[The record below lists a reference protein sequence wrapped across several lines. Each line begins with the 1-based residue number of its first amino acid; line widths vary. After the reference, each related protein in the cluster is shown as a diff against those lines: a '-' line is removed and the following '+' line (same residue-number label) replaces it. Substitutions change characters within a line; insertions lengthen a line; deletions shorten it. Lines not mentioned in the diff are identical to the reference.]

1 MIGNYLKHALRY
13 ILKYKVFSLINI
25 GGLIISLLSC
35 AIILNFVLYEYS
47 YDKIESREGEIYRV
61 NLLRK
66 KTDQRHAA
74 IGPPMGPA
82 LQSDFAEVEKAVRLR
97 HADNILVSLG
107 NDEYYETK
115 VFYADSGFFEFF
127 PCQFVELAK
136 PNPIDEINTV
146 VLSQS
151 LAQKYFGNES
161 ALGKTIRIDNQK
173 DFKVTGVVK
182 KSKTPQHLQFDM
194 IISFSSFEVP
204 YGYPVTLDTWGWT
217 SFPTYVRLAEQTEL
231 SAFNEKLSGFIAR
244 HMGEEVSENISLE
257 AQAIQD
263 IHLNSENISERD
275 GTAPKGSKNQIRILI
290 IVALAILGL
299 SIFNFVNL
307 STALSIKRIKEV
319 GIRKV
324 LGANRLSIFRQFVFE
339 SIVLVLIATLVAV
352 TLFLL
357 LGEQFNQIFEAPLFI
372 KYYLLEYWYLVV
384 LFSITLGLLSGFY
397 PATIIARF
405 SASETLSSASLKV
418 SSPSGV
424 KSILVGLQYF
434 ITIGLIIGSIT
445 VGRQMHYLSQ
455 KDLGYENENV
465 IVLKVDGAS
474 LTQNYEMIRQKLL
487 QNASVKNVTSTG
499 NMFDGQNGSVP
510 VYLKENRE
518 ESYRISLLSANYD
531 FLETMEIPLLSGRD
545 FSAKYANDS
554 TSFIINKAA
563 ADMLQIK
570 TDDLGKEIVLN
581 DVWEGQL
588 IGITENFH
596 FASLHENIQPIILF
610 FPRSFDDRIFIRLNN
625 DDYQLAINTI
635 KADFSEVFPNLPFDY
650 KFLKEHVSGLYR
662 SDKLFANSIY
672 FFSAIALILA
682 CLGLYAIISFQIETR
697 QKELSI
703 KKILG
708 ASDWKIAFSLIKQF
722 VLFIAIAG
730 ILAIPLSVVSVQKW
744 LEGFA
749 YRISINAFDVIIA
762 IVIIV
767 SITLLSLSHKL
778 FKAINT
784 SPLKYIKDN

>member
-1 MIGNYLKHALRY
+1 MIANYLKHALRY

-47 YDKIESREGEIYRV
+47 YDKMESREGEIYRV

-82 LQSDFAEVEKAVRLR
+82 LQRDFAEVEKAVRLR
-97 HADNILVSLG
+97 HADNILVSLE
-107 NDEYYETK
+107 NDEFYETK

-127 PCQFVELAK
+127 PYQFVELAH

-146 VLSQS
+146 VLSET
-151 LAQKYFGNES
+151 LAHKYFGEES
-161 ALGKTIRIDNQK
+161 ALGKTIRIDNEK
-173 DFKVTGVVK
+173 DFKITGVVEK
-182 KSKTPQHLQFDM
+182 PKTPQHLQFDM
-194 IISFSSFEVP
+194 ILSFSSFEVP
-204 YGYPVTLDTWGWT
+204 YGYPVTLATWGWT
-217 SFPTYVRLAEQTEL
+217 SFPTYVRLVEQTNP
-231 SAFNEKLSGFIAR
+231 STFNEKLNSFIAR
-244 HMGEEVSENISLE
+244 HMGEDVSENISLE

-275 GTAPKGSKNQIRILI
+275 GTAPKGSKSQIRILI
-290 IVALAILGL
+290 VVALAILGL

-324 LGANRLSIFRQFVFE
+324 LGANKFSIFRQFVFE
-339 SIVLVLIATLVAV
+339 SIVLVFIATLVAV
-352 TLFLL
+352 ALL
-357 LGEQFNQIFEAPLFI
+357 LLFGEKFNQIFEAPLYI
-372 KYYLLEYWYLVV
+372 NQYLFEYWYWVI
-384 LFSITLGLLSGFY
+384 LFSVALGLLAGSY
-397 PATIIARF
+397 PAKIIARF
-405 SASETLSSASLKV
+405 SASETLSSASVKV

-424 KSILVGLQYF
+424 KSVLVGLQYF

-445 VGRQMHYLSQ
+445 VGRQMHYLTQ
-455 KDLGYENENV
+455 KDLGYENENI
-465 IVLKVDGAS
+465 IVLKVDGPS
-474 LTQNYEMIRQKLL
+474 LTQNYETIRQKLL
-487 QNASVKNVTSTG
+487 QNASVINVTSTG
-499 NMFDGQNGSVP
+499 NMFDGLNGSVP
-510 VYLKENRE
+510 VYLKENSE
-518 ESYRISLLSANYD
+518 ESFRISLLSANYN
-531 FLETMEIPLLSGRD
+531 FLETMEIPLLAGRD
-545 FSAKYANDS
+545 FSSLYANDS

-563 ADMLQIK
+563 ADMLQIGN
-570 TDDLGKEIVLN
+570 DELGKEIVLN
-581 DVWEGQL
+581 DVWEGEL

-610 FPRSFDDRIFIRLNN
+610 FPRSFDDRIFVRLNT
-625 DDYQLAINTI
+625 DDYQSAISAIN
-635 KADFSEVFPNLPFDY
+635 ADFSEVFPNLPFDY
-650 KFLKEHVSGLYR
+650 KFLQEHVNGLYK

-703 KKILG
+703 RKILG
-708 ASDWKIAFSLIKQF
+708 ASDWKIAYSLIKQF
-722 VLFIAIAG
+722 VLFITVAG
-730 ILAIPLSVVSVQKW
+730 VLAIPLSIVSVQKW

-749 YRISINAFDVIIA
+749 YRINVNAFDVIIA
-762 IVIIV
+762 IIIII

>member
-1 MIGNYLKHALRY
+1 MIANYIKHALRY

-35 AIILNFVLYEYS
+35 AIILNYVLYEYS
-47 YDKIESREGEIYRV
+47 YDKLEDREGDIYRV

-82 LQSDFAEVEKAVRLR
+82 LQRDFAEVEKAVRLR
-97 HADNILVSLG
+97 HADNVLVSLE
-107 NDEYYETK
+107 NDEFYETK

-127 PCQFVELAK
+127 PYQFVELAN
-136 PNPIDEINTV
+136 PNPIDEMNTV
-146 VLSQS
+146 VLSQELS
-151 LAQKYFGNES
+151 QKYFGDEP
-161 ALGKTIRIDNQK
+161 ALGQMIRIDNEK
-173 DFKVTGVVK
+173 NLKVAGVVK
-182 KSKTPQHLQFDM
+182 KSEVPQHLQFDM

-217 SFPTYVRLAEQTEL
+217 SFPTYVRLAKNTDQ
-231 SAFNEKLSGFIAR
+231 SSFNGKLNDFISR
-244 HMGEEVSENISLE
+244 HMGEEVSESIGLE

-263 IHLNSENISERD
+263 IHLNSENVSERD
-275 GTAPKGSKNQIRILI
+275 GTAPKGSSNQIRILI

-307 STALSIKRIKEV
+307 STALSIKRLKEV
-319 GIRKV
+319 GIRKA
-324 LGANRLSIFRQFVFE
+324 LGAHRVSIFWQFVFE
-339 SIVLVLIATLVAV
+339 SVVLVLIAVLVSV
-352 TLFLL
+352 TLLFLS
-357 LGEQFNQIFEAPLFI
+357 GDKFNQLFEVPFFI
-372 KYYLLEYWYLVV
+372 KNYLLEYWYVLL
-384 LFSITLGLLSGFY
+384 LFSISLGILGGFY
-397 PATIIARF
+397 PANIIARF
-405 SASETLSSASLKV
+405 SVSETFSSNSAKV

-445 VGRQMHYLSQ
+445 VGRQMHFLTQ
-455 KDLGYENENV
+455 KNLGYENEDV
-465 IVLKVDGAS
+465 IVMKVDGPS
-474 LTQNYEMIRQKLL
+474 LSQNYETIRQKLL
-487 QNASVKNVTSTG
+487 QNPAVKDVTATG

-510 VYLKENRE
+510 LYMKENNE
-518 ESYRISLLSANYD
+518 ETYRISLLSANYD
-531 FLETMEIPLLSGRD
+531 FLQTMEIPLLSGRD
-545 FSAKYANDS
+545 FSSNYANDS

-563 ADMLQIK
+563 ADMLQIGAE
-570 TDDLGKEIVLN
+570 DLGKELVLN
-581 DVWEGQL
+581 DVWEGQV

-610 FPRSFDDRIFIRLNN
+610 FPRSFVDRIFVRLNT
-625 DDYQLAINTI
+625 DDYPSAINMLN
-635 KADFSEVFPNLPFDY
+635 ADFNEIFPNLPFDY
-650 KFLKEHVSGLYR
+650 KFLEEHVSGLYKG
-662 SDKLFANSIY
+662 DKLFANAIY
-672 FFSAIALILA
+672 FFSIIALMLA
-682 CLGLYAIISFQIETR
+682 CLGLYAIVSFQIETR

-708 ASDWKIAFSLIKQF
+708 ASDWKIAYSLIKQF
-722 VLFIAIAG
+722 VLFISIAAV
-730 ILAIPLSVVSVQKW
+730 LAIPLSLVSVQKW
-744 LEGFA
+744 LESFA

-767 SITLLSLSHKL
+767 MITLLSLSSKL